1 MRLDG
6 AESAPLTAKEREKIG
21 RRARIKAAFDLF
33 DKETSIGFSNNKSNI
48 DSKISEK
55 AKDTFSPEF
64 INRIDGVVVFKT
76 FSKDHIKFILKSHI
90 KSFILKLK
98 KKGIKL
104 VIGDDIVNRL
114 SDLAFAEKMGAR
126 PVNRLIR
133 NKIENILSKK
143 ILKKKKGLIKLD
155 LTDID

>member
-1 MRLDG
+1 MTGNLG
-6 AESAPLTAKEREKIG
+6 A
-21 RRARIKAAFDLF
+21 DLF

-64 INRIDGVVVFKT
+64 INRVDGVVVFKA

-90 KSFILKLK
+90 KALVLKLK

-104 VIGDDIVNRL
+104 VIGDDIVSHL